1 MIIIDETI
9 LKKDDGIYEKH
20 SEYENVVNYVSLN
33 EGKLISFINSKIPM
47 GPSRIKI
54 NREINFLDN
63 ADKFPKLISFYN
75 EFNDYIKTSDY
86 SLWKRE
92 RINPNKID
100 SYNIPSDLFQDLT
113 NSVATKKKDIFF
125 DNKLN
130 NYMFEI
136 INITFI
142 EFFKTKDPTIFKKII
157 GMGPGLTPFGDDVLC
172 GALYCKNIID
182 YNDCFNSYISKIAK
196 KYTTIISANFI
207 INACENDY
215 SDDIGEFV
223 LGIFDS
229 HTINKKVLDSI
240 FNYGSS
246 SGFGIVYGFT
256 KYLENYLKLEKT
268 YE

>member
-9 LKKDDGIYEKH
+9 LKKDDGIYKKH

-63 ADKFPKLISFYN
+63 ADKFPKLLSIYN
-75 EFNDYIKTSDY
+75 KLNDYIKASDY
-86 SLWKRE
+86 VLWKRE
-92 RINPNKID
+92 RINPKKID
-100 SYNIPSDLFQDLT
+100 PYNIQNDLLQDLS

-130 NYMFEI
+130 NYIFEI
-136 INITFI
+136 INNTFI
-142 EFFKTKDPTIFKKII
+142 EFFKTKDPAVFKKII

-172 GALYCKNIID
+172 GAIYCKNIID
-182 YNDCFNSYISKIAK
+182 YNEYFNIYISQIVK
-196 KYTTIISANFI
+196 KHTTIISSNFI
-207 INACENDY
+207 INACENNC

-229 HTINKKVLDSI
+229 QTINKKALDSI

>member
-9 LKKDDGIYEKH
+9 LKKDDGIYKKH

-63 ADKFPKLISFYN
+63 VDKFPKLISIYN
-75 EFNDYIKTSDY
+75 KLNDYIKASDY
-86 SLWKRE
+86 TLWKRE
-92 RINPNKID
+92 KINPNKID
-100 SYNIPSDLFQDLT
+100 TCNIPNDLLQSLY
-113 NSVATKKKDIFF
+113 NSVAVKKKDVFS

-136 INITFI
+136 INSAFT
-142 EFFKTKDPTIFKKII
+142 EFFKTKDPTIFKRII
-157 GMGPGLTPFGDDVLC
+157 GIGPGLTPFGDDVLC

-182 YNDCFNSYISKIAK
+182 YNDCFNSYISQIAK

-207 INACENDY
+207 INACENNY
-215 SDDIGEFV
+215 SDDIRKFV